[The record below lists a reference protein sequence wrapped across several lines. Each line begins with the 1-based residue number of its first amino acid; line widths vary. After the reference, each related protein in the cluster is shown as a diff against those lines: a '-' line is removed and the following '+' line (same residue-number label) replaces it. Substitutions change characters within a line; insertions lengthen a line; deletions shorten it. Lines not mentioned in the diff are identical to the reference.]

1 MIKHMPL
8 SLVHDYYNNNN
19 NNNNNNNKLELY

>member
-8 SLVHDYYNNNN
+8 SLVHDYNNNN